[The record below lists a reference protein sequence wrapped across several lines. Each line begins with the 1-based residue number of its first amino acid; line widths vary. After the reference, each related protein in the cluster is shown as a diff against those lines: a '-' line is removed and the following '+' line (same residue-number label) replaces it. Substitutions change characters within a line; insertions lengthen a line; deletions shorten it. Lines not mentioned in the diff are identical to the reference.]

1 MERGIIAN
9 CNCAGTKLRT
19 LLPEKF
25 NTYLNAGGVA
35 VLVDVINA
43 TSIEGGR
50 TADDAVNL
58 GVLKVGERSLSN
70 WDIAIGNR
78 QSAFCVSKESSI
90 ICAKG
95 IASPATPPPMNARNP
110 KQTYGPNGE
119 ALLGAMTFHFIGDRD
134 FHRRHLV

>member
-58 GVLKVGERSLSN
+58 GVLESWGKVIKQLGHCN
-70 WDIAIGNR
+70 WQSAIGIL
-78 QSAFCVSKESSI
+78 CE
-90 ICAKG
+90 
-95 IASPATPPPMNARNP
+95 
-110 KQTYGPNGE
+110 
-119 ALLGAMTFHFIGDRD
+119 
-134 FHRRHLV
+134 